1 MIKKNKNQERQ
12 QIGLNE
18 VAQPNGAGLFQ
29 PIATKSPR
37 ITVKKPKKYYQK
49 VCIEL

>member
-1 MIKKNKNQERQ
+1 MMIKKNKNQERQ

-37 ITVKKPKKYYQK
+37 ITVKKTQK
-49 VCIEL
+49 ILSKSLY